1 MLCDSPNETLSV
13 APAFMLLCH
22 TRTLDSSGS
31 RRVQSSSAQ
40 LNLVID
46 RERLLIINPTVQTWC
61 KVVTDI
67 PFWECTEYI
76 RGGGVKAQPWLPAAA
91 ANEQPK
97 PQPPYIFAV
106 EYSYSSYS
114 YSLLQV
120 AGVRHLRRAL
130 IINTVCTWRG
140 NIDNRRATE
149 GPDSLAK
156 AYQRY
161 LP

>member
-1 MLCDSPNETLSV
+1 M
-13 APAFMLLCH
+13 CH

-76 RGGGVKAQPWLPAAA
+76 RGGSVKAQPWLPAAA

-106 EYSYSSYS
+106 ECSSYF
-114 YSLLQV
+114 YSLL
-120 AGVRHLRRAL
+120 HLRRAL
-130 IINTVCTWRG
+130 IINTVPGGEISTT
-140 NIDNRRATE
+140 DE
-149 GPDSLAK
+149 PPK
-156 AYQRY
+156 APIASQKPIRDIY

>member
-1 MLCDSPNETLSV
+1 
-13 APAFMLLCH
+13 MLLCH

-40 LNLVID
+40 LNLLIA

-67 PFWECTEYI
+67 PFWECTEYLHP
-76 RGGGVKAQPWLPAAA
+76 GGKR
-91 ANEQPK
+91 ESS
-97 PQPPYIFAV
+97 AV
-106 EYSYSSYS
+106 APCSRCQRTTQTPTPLHICCRVQ

-130 IINTVCTWRG
+130 IINTVPGGEISTT
-140 NIDNRRATE
+140 DE
-149 GPDSLAK
+149 PPK
-156 AYQRY
+156 APIASQKPIRDIY